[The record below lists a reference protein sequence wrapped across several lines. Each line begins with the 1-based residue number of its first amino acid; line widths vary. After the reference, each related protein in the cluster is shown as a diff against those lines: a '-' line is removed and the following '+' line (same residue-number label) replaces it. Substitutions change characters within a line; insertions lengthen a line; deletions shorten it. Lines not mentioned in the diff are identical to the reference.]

1 MSQTLKSVSSKEAG
15 SNMYLMEEGNVVSE
29 PLPAS
34 ELSVWNTVLLP
45 ESNKGGGC
53 SREKTVQHQA
63 SWLKFHVQEGVPS
76 LPHCLGNPHRGTS
89 GQMQSTKQAVKH
101 ISSLRP
107 MGAHLVNEQEKTP
120 Q

>member
-1 MSQTLKSVSSKEAG
+1 
-15 SNMYLMEEGNVVSE
+15 MYLMEEGNVVSE